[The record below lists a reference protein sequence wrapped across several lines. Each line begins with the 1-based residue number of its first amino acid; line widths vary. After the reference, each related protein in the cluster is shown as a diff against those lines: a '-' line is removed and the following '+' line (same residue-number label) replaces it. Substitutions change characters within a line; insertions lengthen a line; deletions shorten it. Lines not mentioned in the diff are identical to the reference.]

1 MISRD
6 LHYEGRLSEKAD
18 AEGPVAEASISL
30 VAIWMVLSLL
40 VLIAAGLFYA
50 EAHGL
55 FRASTAL
62 PASSW
67 PDGLP

>member
-1 MISRD
+1 MISRH

-18 AEGPVAEASISL
+18 AEARWQTHVL
-30 VAIWMVLSLL
+30 VTIWILLGLL
-40 VLIAAGLFYA
+40 VVIAAGLLYA

>member
-6 LHYEGRLSEKAD
+6 LHYEGRLNEKED
-18 AEGPVAEASISL
+18 AEARWQKHVL
-30 VAIWMVLSLL
+30 VALGILLALL
-40 VLIAAGLFYA
+40 VAVAAGLLYA

-55 FRASTAL
+55 FRPSTAL

-67 PDGLP
+67 PEGLP